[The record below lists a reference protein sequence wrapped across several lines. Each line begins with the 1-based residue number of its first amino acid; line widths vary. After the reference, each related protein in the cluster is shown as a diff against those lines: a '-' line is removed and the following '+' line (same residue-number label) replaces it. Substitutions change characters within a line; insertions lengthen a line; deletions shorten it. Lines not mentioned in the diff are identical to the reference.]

1 MPKVAE
7 SSDPISCPVREGPAE
22 EEEALKKGSLA
33 SGDRCDMRISKVTS
47 WYFDGVAK
55 PMDWIAGLLDAPDS
69 EGEAAGRESLNVES
83 SAESDGRRGCEL
95 GDVR

>member
-1 MPKVAE
+1 
-7 SSDPISCPVREGPAE
+7 
-22 EEEALKKGSLA
+22 
-33 SGDRCDMRISKVTS
+33 
-47 WYFDGVAK
+47 
-55 PMDWIAGLLDAPDS
+55 MDWIAGLLDAPDS